1 MNPSRDVLVIGAGI
15 VGTCCALYLQREGF
29 KVALMDRGAPG
40 EGASFG
46 NAGNLGIAS
55 CVPAAMP
62 GLLKKVPAML
72 LDPLAPLKLR
82 WSHLPATLPW
92 FIRFL
97 RASNPARVE
106 EIADA
111 RQSLLCRLHEGYQ
124 PLLADAG
131 AENLIAY
138 SGLLMVWESDE
149 AFAGARYALDL
160 RKRRSVQF
168 EILSGNEAR
177 NIEPQL
183 SPNVKHAMYVP
194 RLAHAV
200 NPLRL
205 TQTLAEHFVRR
216 GGRILREQTRGF
228 ELGPDGPRKVIT
240 DVGSHDVD
248 LVVLSA
254 GVWSRALAAQL
265 GTRVPL
271 EAERGY
277 HAMFPSPDL
286 TLRVA
291 VMSAD
296 RYIAI
301 THMEHGVRASG
312 MAEFAPPEAAPNW
325 DYIGVIRKHAAAVLP
340 RLNAE
345 AGSQWMGSRPSHPD
359 SKPVIGRSPRHSNV
373 FFAFGHDHIGLA
385 LAGITGKLIG
395 EIVSGRK
402 ASVDLIPFRPDRF

>member
-1 MNPSRDVLVIGAGI
+1 MDSNRDILVIGAGI

-29 KVALMDRGAPG
+29 NVTLMDRGAPG

-55 CVPAAMP
+55 CVPAGMP
-62 GLLKKVPAML
+62 GLLKKVPALL
-72 LDPLAPLKLR
+72 LDPTAPLKLR
-82 WSHLPATLPW
+82 WSHLPAALPW

-97 RASNPARVE
+97 HASNPARVE

-111 RQSLLCRLHEGYQ
+111 RQSLLDRMHEGYQ
-124 PLLADAG
+124 LLLADAG
-131 AENLIAY
+131 AENLIDH
-138 SGLLMVWESDE
+138 SGLLMVWESDK
-149 AFAGARYALDL
+149 AFAGARYALDM
-160 RKRRSVQF
+160 RKRRGVRF

-194 RLAHAV
+194 HLAHAV

-205 TQTLAEHFVRR
+205 TQTLAEHFIRR
-216 GGRILREQTRGF
+216 GGRVVREQARGF
-228 ELGPDGPRKVIT
+228 EIGPEGPRRVIT
-240 DVGSHDVD
+240 DQGAHDVNRI
-248 LVVLSA
+248 VLSA
-254 GVWSRALAAQL
+254 GVWSRPLAAQL

-277 HAMFPSPDL
+277 HAMFPNPNL
-286 TLRVA
+286 KLRAA

-296 RYIAI
+296 RYIAV

-345 AGSQWMGSRPSHPD
+345 VGSQWMGSRPSHPD
-359 SKPVIGRSPRHSNV
+359 SKPVIGRSPRHANV
-373 FFAFGHDHIGLA
+373 YFAFGHDHIGLA

-402 ASVDLIPFRPDRF
+402 PSVDLAPFRPDRF